1 MNYQIFNSKQLNPN
15 QLNSYYNLPI
25 NTQNQNIAFPN
36 QTIYTQNLSIQNHI
50 YNYQGQIIG
59 NLPNFQYGNNFHAK
73 PIYINNNYL
82 GNNQGIIG
90 NNFKSKTNVVP
101 IFVQENEKQ
110 KQVIPFKNK
119 PDSENKI
126 KIIFKSCYEDKEME
140 FEKNAKFGE
149 IAPSS
154 YHKYIFNGKIIDKN
168 KTLAEL
174 GIYNNSKILEI
185 DEDVQ
190 DLLDH
195 SPLSNGNNSENEKQI
210 IYFYFI
216 LELEN
221 STRYKMLIQSKN
233 VRNLWEVFLYF
244 NKKIRA
250 KVFDIISF
258 ISIGMF
264 ISPTI
269 LNPVISLNELGIK
282 NFENIFISIKQN
294 IWIIDENP
302 LITQED

>member
-59 NLPNFQYGNNFHAK
+59 NLQNFQYGNNFHAK

-82 GNNQGIIG
+82 GNNKGIIG
-90 NNFKSKTNVVP
+90 NDFKSKTNVFP

-126 KIIFKSCYEDKEME
+126 KIIFKRRDYKDKEME

-154 YHKYIFNGKIIDKN
+154 
-168 KTLAEL
+168 
-174 GIYNNSKILEI
+174 
-185 DEDVQ
+185 
-190 DLLDH
+190 
-195 SPLSNGNNSENEKQI
+195 
-210 IYFYFI
+210 
-216 LELEN
+216 
-221 STRYKMLIQSKN
+221 
-233 VRNLWEVFLYF
+233 
-244 NKKIRA
+244 
-250 KVFDIISF
+250 
-258 ISIGMF
+258 
-264 ISPTI
+264 
-269 LNPVISLNELGIK
+269 
-282 NFENIFISIKQN
+282 
-294 IWIIDENP
+294 
-302 LITQED
+302 

>member
-82 GNNQGIIG
+82 GNNQVIIG
-90 NNFKSKTNVVP
+90 NNFKSKTNIVA
-101 IFVQENEKQ
+101 IFGQENENQ

-126 KIIFKSCYEDKEME
+126 KIIFEYHNIFMKRYEDKKVE

-154 YHKYIFNGKIIDKN
+154 CHKYIFNGKIIDKN
-168 KTLAEL
+168 KTLAKL
-174 GIYNNSKILEI
+174 GI
-185 DEDVQ
+185 
-190 DLLDH
+190 
-195 SPLSNGNNSENEKQI
+195 
-210 IYFYFI
+210 
-216 LELEN
+216 
-221 STRYKMLIQSKN
+221 
-233 VRNLWEVFLYF
+233 
-244 NKKIRA
+244 
-250 KVFDIISF
+250 
-258 ISIGMF
+258 
-264 ISPTI
+264 
-269 LNPVISLNELGIK
+269 
-282 NFENIFISIKQN
+282 
-294 IWIIDENP
+294 
-302 LITQED
+302 